1 MLNLDKLRTDT
12 AAETEGAWFTLG
24 NGFRAKI
31 ARLNEHAVGER
42 MREELGP
49 ANLKLARDGKLPD
62 VDYLRARR
70 IAIGISCVRDFDPVT
85 YQGGEFG
92 YSPENLATLMR
103 DDALH
108 DIRDGIAVIAESEV
122 AFRESFLK
130 DAEKN

>member
-12 AAETEGAWFTLG
+12 VAETDGAWFTLG
-24 NGFRAKI
+24 NGMRVKI
-31 ARLNEHAVGER
+31 ARLNEHAIGDAI
-42 MREELGP
+42 REELGP
-49 ANLKLARDGKLPD
+49 AGVKSARDGKLAD
-62 VDYLRARR
+62 TVYARARR
-70 IAIGISCVRDFDPVT
+70 IAIGLTSVRDWEPVQ

-92 YSPENLATLMR
+92 FSPSNLSALLR

-108 DIRDGIAVIAESEV
+108 DIRDGIATIAESEA